1 MPTPDDHPFAPLVK
15 AEYVNLTTFRKNGE
29 RKTTPIWLAV
39 EEGKAY
45 VWSQRDTW
53 KIRRL
58 RNDPKVE
65 LTPCNVNGKKNLG
78 PTLAGKARILQAGE
92 EATAKYA
99 FKRKYGIKFM
109 AGEFFGRHKPGSDH
123 VYVEIEPG

>member
-1 MPTPDDHPFAPLVK
+1 MPTSPDHPFAPLVD

-39 EEGKAY
+39 EEGRAY
-45 VWSQRDTW
+45 IWSQRDTW
-53 KIRRL
+53 KIKRL

-78 PTLAGKARILQAGE
+78 PTLAGEARVLVAGE
-92 EATAKYA
+92 GGRREARVQA
-99 FKRKYGIKFM
+99 
-109 AGEFFGRHKPGSDH
+109 
-123 VYVEIEPG
+123 